1 MYGSNNWSSI
11 NNTGL
16 PRFRSI
22 SQYVTESIG
31 IKNLEDNSHNIL
43 RKVLYTKC
51 HHRESIRRPSAL
63 SLNSISSS
71 TLEYISCKYLRD
83 SSATMSYDAFVTDT
97 KKQKNDLKMI
107 KRINSTSR
115 SIWNIVT
122 QTMEVD
128 QLLKKVVTV
137 LFHFVLDLFSECHQ
151 NIDKSNS
158 MQYKILNSKY
168 QYISNDA
175 LTIPI
180 AFNILL

>member
-1 MYGSNNWSSI
+1 MHTTSAIKCGREIHEMSQICEMRQQSSDTHEVQLYGSNNWSSI

-83 SSATMSYDAFVTDT
+83 SSATMFYDAFVTDT
-97 KKQKNDLKMI
+97 KKQKND
-107 KRINSTSR
+107 
-115 SIWNIVT
+115 
-122 QTMEVD
+122 
-128 QLLKKVVTV
+128 
-137 LFHFVLDLFSECHQ
+137 
-151 NIDKSNS
+151 
-158 MQYKILNSKY
+158 
-168 QYISNDA
+168 
-175 LTIPI
+175 
-180 AFNILL
+180 